1 MRPGVAAHQPSAAGR
16 GDAFES
22 VSPVEIE
29 SHKLCHCSSRPINKD
44 ELSLAWLSLTE
55 SGGMG
60 LSSCILIWELK
71 SPPRSSD
78 LEATQHILNS
88 PRRLMRQDALL
99 SSPLLSSGFYA
110 LFFPLVWLFLTWRGA
125 GGGGG
130 LIGHPADCSQTSPK
144 KRQKG

>member
-55 SGGMG
+55 SGGDGVVVMYTNMG
-60 LSSCILIWELK
+60 VKK
-71 SPPRSSD
+71 SP
-78 LEATQHILNS
+78 QIL
-88 PRRLMRQDALL
+88 
-99 SSPLLSSGFYA
+99 
-110 LFFPLVWLFLTWRGA
+110 
-125 GGGGG
+125 
-130 LIGHPADCSQTSPK
+130 
-144 KRQKG
+144 